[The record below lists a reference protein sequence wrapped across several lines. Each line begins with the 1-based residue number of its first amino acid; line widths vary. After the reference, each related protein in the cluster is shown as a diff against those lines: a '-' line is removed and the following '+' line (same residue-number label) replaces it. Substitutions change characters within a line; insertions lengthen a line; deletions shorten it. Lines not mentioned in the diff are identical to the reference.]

1 MSSSITKHDAAV
13 NLVGVD
19 RTSLEQLFVEYGE
32 KKFRAQQVMQWL
44 YQRGE
49 TDLLKMTDLSKSL
62 RETLQQ
68 QTHIT
73 VPSVQSEQFSSDG
86 TVKWLLNVGEDKDG
100 KPNAI
105 ETVYIPES
113 NRGTLCISSQVG
125 CALDCTFCATARQ
138 GFNRNLTAGEIIG
151 QVWVADQRLRA
162 LNDGKSLL
170 TNVVFMG
177 MGEPLL
183 NFNNVVPSVKLLL
196 DDFAYGMG
204 KRKVTVS
211 TSGIVPKIDELSTQ
225 LDVSLAISLHAPNDE
240 VRNELVP
247 INRKYPIKELLAAC
261 RRYLSNKNRKES
273 ITFEYVMLDGVND
286 SDAQAR
292 ELVKLLKG
300 ISAKINLIPF
310 NSFEH
315 SGYQRSSQE
324 RIDRFSQILI
334 RQGIVV
340 ITRRPRGEDIAA
352 ACGQLAGQVA
362 DRASRANHYIR
373 MYERSLLNR
382 RIETECV
389 T

>member
-1 MSSSITKHDAAV
+1 MVGIDRSS
-13 NLVGVD
+13 LQ
-19 RTSLEQLFVEYGE
+19 QLFVEYGE

-49 TDLLKMTDLSKSL
+49 TDVSKMTDLSKSL
-62 RETLQQ
+62 RDKLQQ
-68 QTHIT
+68 HMHIT
-73 VPSVQSEQFSSDG
+73 FPNIQSEQFSTDG
-86 TVKWLLNVGEDKDG
+86 TVKWLLNVGEDRDG
-100 KPNAI
+100 NANAI

-138 GFNRNLTAGEIIG
+138 GFNRNLTAEEIIG
-151 QVWVADQRLRA
+151 QVWVADQRLRT

-183 NFNNVVPSVKLLL
+183 NFNNVLPVIKLLL
-196 DDFAYGMG
+196 DDYAYGLG

-211 TSGIVPKIDELSTQ
+211 TSGIVPKIDDLSKI
-225 LDVSLAISLHAPNDE
+225 LDVSLAISLHAPNNE

-247 INRKYPIKELLAAC
+247 INRKYPIENLLAPC
-261 RRYLSNKNRKES
+261 KRYLGNKNRKES

-286 SDAQAR
+286 SDSQAR
-292 ELVKLLKG
+292 ELVRLLKG
-300 ISAKINLIPF
+300 IRAKINLIPF
-310 NSFEH
+310 NSFE
-315 SGYQRSSQE
+315 SAGYQRSSQE
-324 RIDRFSQILI
+324 RIDRFSQILM
-334 RQGIVV
+334 QHGIVV

-373 MYERSLLNR
+373 MYERSLLSR
-382 RIETECV
+382 RIETQCV
-389 T
+389 S